1 MKWGECRLVFG
12 FWDPGSGV
20 VCRWPGH
27 RNGNGSGNV
36 HVHVL
41 AALAAC
47 VFTKLNRNNARN
59 CSTNIDVDD

>member
-1 MKWGECRLVFG
+1 M
-12 FWDPGSGV
+12 
-20 VCRWPGH
+20 
-27 RNGNGSGNV
+27 

-41 AALAAC
+41 AAAAAAAAAC

>member
-1 MKWGECRLVFG
+1 M
-12 FWDPGSGV
+12 
-20 VCRWPGH
+20 
-27 RNGNGSGNV
+27 

-41 AALAAC
+41 AAAAAAAAC